1 MADAF
6 TQNASLLGREF
17 ASPKTMPPGF
27 AGSTDMGNVS
37 HRVPSIH
44 PMMAVA
50 PMGVIIHNAEF
61 ARWAASDKGDSAAID
76 GAKALA
82 MTALDLM
89 YDKTLL
95 DTVQAD
101 FDATA
106 DVSKAALAKLNEK
119 VTDSHAGHGHAQGH
133 GHAAAGCGCA

>member
-1 MADAF
+1 
-6 TQNASLLGREF
+6 
-17 ASPKTMPPGF
+17 
-27 AGSTDMGNVS
+27 
-37 HRVPSIH
+37 
-44 PMMAVA
+44 MMAVA

-89 YDKTLL
+89 YDKSLL

-106 DVSKAALAKLNEK
+106 DISKAALARLNEK
-119 VTDSHAGHGHAQGH
+119 VPDSHASHGHGHERV
-133 GHAAAGCGCA
+133 AAGCGCA